1 MAESKDKKNEQ
12 VAQDAPNV
20 KKTAARKAQLPKPPV
35 NNCSNEHNTCLIQ
48 EYVKERLEELER
60 EEETTLNPLDRLETR
75 ARINEL
81 ERLVHYMDTR
91 VIKRLIKDI
100 FESHKN

>member
-1 MAESKDKKNEQ
+1 MAESKNKKNEQ
-12 VAQDAPNV
+12 VAQNAPNV
-20 KKTAARKAQLPKPPV
+20 DKATARKPQLPKPPV
-35 NNCSNEHNTCLIQ
+35 NNGSNEHKTCSIQ
-48 EYVKERLEELER
+48 EHIKERLEELER
-60 EEETTLNPLDRLETR
+60 EKEATLNPLDRLETR

-91 VIKRLIKDI
+91 VIKNLIKDI